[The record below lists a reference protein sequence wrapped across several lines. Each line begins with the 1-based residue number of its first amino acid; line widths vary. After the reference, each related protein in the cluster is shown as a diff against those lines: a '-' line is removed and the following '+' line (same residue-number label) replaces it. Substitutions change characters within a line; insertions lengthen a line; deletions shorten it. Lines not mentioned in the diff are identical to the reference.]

1 MAQRQQRQTDML
13 FVVVCFLFITT
24 LYIYYIFRGA
34 QTRMNTG
41 FVGKNFHIYD
51 VKRHIYDVKTAF
63 FSTFMTRIFH
73 IYDVKFSTFM
83 TWKGHIYDVK
93 TAFFSTFIT
102 SIFHIYDAYF
112 PHLWRHIMKNN
123 KNRHIYDVKIKKST
137 FITYV
142 DWFFC
147 ELSTAYRAFSV
158 ASL

>member
-83 TWKGHIYDVK
+83 T
-93 TAFFSTFIT
+93 
-102 SIFHIYDAYF
+102 
-112 PHLWRHIMKNN
+112 
-123 KNRHIYDVKIKKST
+123 
-137 FITYV
+137 
-142 DWFFC
+142 
-147 ELSTAYRAFSV
+147 
-158 ASL
+158 